1 MATAESAAQAQQTHP
16 PGEGHVSAGVI
27 VLLLV
32 VMVGF
37 AALALYGL
45 WAWWP
50 AEATDKKIPTPAV
63 SKAVDFFGVHR
74 TTSRESLFFVM
85 VAFAGALGATV
96 HSLRSL
102 VIYIGNRELRWSWI
116 PFYVVRPVLGAALA
130 TLLYVVLRAGLFSP
144 SSSSQQAS
152 PYGFAAVAALA
163 GLFSDQAIEKLK
175 KVAEELFEKL
185 SAGKDAIA
193 LLPMATTGAAAA
205 LGPTTATVTGTVNP
219 RGLQT
224 TSHFEYG
231 PTDAYG
237 STTPA
242 VAAGSGHVD
251 VPARADL
258 TDLAPGTTY
267 HYRMVATSDAGT
279 SNGQDRQFQTPSA

>member
-1 MATAESAAQAQQTHP
+1 MTAPVRERGQQRRKA
-16 PGEGHVSAGVI
+16 PGERHVSPGTI
-27 VLLLV
+27 VVLLV
-32 VMVGF
+32 VVVAL

-50 AEATDKKIPTPAV
+50 AEAPGGKFPARMKTV
-63 SKAVDFFGVHR
+63 HFFGIHR
-74 TTSRESLFFVM
+74 HSSRESLFFVM
-85 VAFAGALGATV
+85 VAFAGALGAVV

-102 VIYIGNRELRWSWI
+102 VVYVGNRELRWSWV

-152 PYGFAAVAALA
+152 PYGFAAVASLA

-185 SAGKDAIA
+185 PAGKDAIA
-193 LLPMATTGAAAA
+193 LLPVARTGEATA
-205 LGPTTATVTGTVNP
+205 LGPATATVTGTVNP
-219 RGLQT
+219 RGLETKFHFDYGT
-224 TSHFEYG
+224 TDE
-231 PTDAYG
+231 YG

-242 VAAGSGHVD
+242 VSAGSGQLD
-251 VPARADL
+251 RPARAELKQL
-258 TDLAPGTTY
+258 TPGTTY
-267 HYRMVATSDAGT
+267 HYRVVAASDAGT
-279 SNGQDRQFQTPSA
+279 SNGDDRQFATPTA